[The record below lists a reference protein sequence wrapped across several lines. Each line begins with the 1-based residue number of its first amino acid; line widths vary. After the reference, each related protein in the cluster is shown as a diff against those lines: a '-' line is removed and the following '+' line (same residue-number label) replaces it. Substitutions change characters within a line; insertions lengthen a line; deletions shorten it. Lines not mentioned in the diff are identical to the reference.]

1 MSLNHFFTQA
11 LFIQFIALLIAHLSS
26 SKELYARTY
35 FAFSC
40 FVVFRFCRIQWRG
53 SVCSKPIA
61 FYHVRFYPP
70 VYHTADSRG
79 HADHGW
85 LKTYHS
91 FSFASWHNPERMHFG
106 ALRVLND
113 DYVTGGG
120 GFQTHPHDNMEIV
133 SIPLSGNLEHG
144 DNMGNTTV
152 IRSGDVQIMSA
163 GTGVMHSE
171 KNHSSD
177 DAVRFLQIWMYP
189 NERDLTP
196 AYDQESFSMES
207 ERNELLCVVSPDGE
221 QGVKIHQTS
230 WFHLGAWDN
239 AHKGTYQLHG
249 AGQGVYAF
257 VLEGSIEIDGKPLG
271 RRDGLGIWD
280 AESIAITATDDA
292 RFLLMEVPMKW

>member
-1 MSLNHFFTQA
+1 MQASFFISMALVTSAVVGAGGMALDGSNQTHLIMSDSPAQH
-11 LFIQFIALLIAHLSS
+11 
-26 SKELYARTY
+26 
-35 FAFSC
+35 AFH
-40 FVVFRFCRIQWRG
+40 
-53 SVCSKPIA
+53 A
-61 FYHVRFYPP
+61 
-70 VYHTADSRG
+70 ADSRG

-113 DYVTGGG
+113 DYVAGGA

-133 SIPLSGNLEHG
+133 SIPLSGDLEHG

-177 DAVRFLQIWMYP
+177 DAVRFLQIWVFP

-196 AYDQESFSMES
+196 AYDQETFSAEA
-207 ERNELLCVVSPDGE
+207 ERNELMCVVSPDGA
-221 QGVKIHQTS
+221 QGVQIHQEA
-230 WFHLGAWDN
+230 WFHLGSWDK
-239 AHKGTYQLHG
+239 AHNSSYRLHG
-249 AGQGVYAF
+249 TDQGVYAF

-280 AESIAITATDDA
+280 TESIAITATSDA
-292 RFLLMEVPMKW
+292 RFLLMEVPIHW

>member
-1 MSLNHFFTQA
+1 MHPTALLSLA
-11 LFIQFIALLIAHLSS
+11 LLVSAFAGFNGVALDVPNQSQFIMSDS
-26 SKELYARTY
+26 RPQY
-35 FAFSC
+35 
-40 FVVFRFCRIQWRG
+40 
-53 SVCSKPIA
+53 
-61 FYHVRFYPP
+61 
-70 VYHTADSRG
+70 VYHAAESRG

-106 ALRVLND
+106 ALLVLND
-113 DYVTGGG
+113 DYVSGGA

-133 SIPLSGNLEHG
+133 SIPLSGDLEHG
-144 DNMGNTTV
+144 DNMGNTAV

-171 KNHSSD
+171 KNHNSD

-189 NERDLTP
+189 NQRDLTP

-239 AHKGTYQLHG
+239 AHKGAYQLHG